1 MPIRKRSKN
10 RGVANLRRLDA
21 DMAQDVT
28 FIGVRLQF
36 QAEVMPSLDVLAID
50 EALCVRCDSCVTA
63 CAAAHDD
70 GISV

>member
-1 MPIRKRSKN
+1 
-10 RGVANLRRLDA
+10 
-21 DMAQDVT
+21 MAQDVT